1 MNSRSK
7 GARGELELA
16 DQLNRLGF
24 LTRRSVQYC
33 GNTGEAAD
41 LVVVNFDPHVEVKRT
56 ERVRLREW
64 LEQVKVDSKGRP
76 WLIFHRGNRMEWLV
90 IQTLDQWNSDSK
102 SAQAARDEVTRRQAQ
117 FTEATHA
124 DPI

>member
-33 GNTGEAAD
+33 GNTGDAAD

-64 LEQVKVDSKGRP
+64 LEQVEVDSKGRP
-76 WLIFHRGNRMEWLV
+76 WLIFHRGNRMDWLV
-90 IQTLDQWNSDSK
+90 IQTLDQWNRDSK

-124 DPI
+124 DPL

>member
-7 GARGELELA
+7 GARGELELV
-16 DQLNRLGF
+16 DELNRLGF

-33 GNTGEAAD
+33 GNTGDAAD

-64 LEQVKVDSKGRP
+64 LEQVEVDSKGRP
-76 WLIFHRGNRMEWLV
+76 WIIFHRGNRMEWLV
-90 IQTLDQWNSDSK
+90 IQTLSDWVEDSK
-102 SAQAARDEVTRRQAQ
+102 AAGNARAEVERRRNQ
-117 FTEATHA
+117 FTEQTHA
-124 DPI
+124 EPI

>member
-33 GNTGEAAD
+33 GNTGDAAD

-64 LEQVKVDSKGRP
+64 LEQVEVDSKGRP